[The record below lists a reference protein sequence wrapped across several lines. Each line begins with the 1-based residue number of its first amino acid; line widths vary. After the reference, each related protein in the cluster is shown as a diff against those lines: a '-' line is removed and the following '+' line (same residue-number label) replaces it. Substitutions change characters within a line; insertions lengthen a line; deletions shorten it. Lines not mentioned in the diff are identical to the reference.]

1 MARYKAHR
9 DYEDLSVM
17 QEWWDGREAGFQVR
31 RVFCL
36 FVYVLAFLLKE
47 GAVRE
52 LSINLPKRLPMSTS
66 VEVPAL
72 LPTRR
77 KMRSTRGIELQLCL
91 EEKLYRVCLDL

>member
-1 MARYKAHR
+1 M
-9 DYEDLSVM
+9 V
-17 QEWWDGREAGFQVR
+17 GREGSRIPGQAGF
-31 RVFCL
+31 L

-72 LPTRR
+72 LPTRS